1 MRVIAVKTLR
11 DFWLRYPDSQ
21 QGLRAWYEEAVAS
34 SWRTPAE
41 VKAVFANA
49 SILQNGRTFFNIS
62 GNKYRL
68 VVDIAYRVQLIFIK
82 FIGTH
87 QQYDKIDAQTVDWE
101 D

>member
-1 MRVIAVKTLR
+1 MRVIAVKTIR
-11 DFWLRYPDSQ
+11 DFWVRYPDSQ
-21 QGLRAWYEEAVAS
+21 QGLRAWYEEAVSAT
-34 SWRTPAE
+34 WRTPAE
-41 VKAVFANA
+41 VKATFATA
-49 SILQNGRTFFNIS
+49 SILQNGRTVFNIS

-87 QQYDKIDAQTVDWE
+87 KQYDKIDAQNVEWE